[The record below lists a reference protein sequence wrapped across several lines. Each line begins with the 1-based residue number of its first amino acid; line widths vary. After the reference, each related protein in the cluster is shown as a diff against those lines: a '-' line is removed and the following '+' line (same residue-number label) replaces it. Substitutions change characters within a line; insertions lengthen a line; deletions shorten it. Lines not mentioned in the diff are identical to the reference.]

1 MIPAKTDR
9 RFYGT
14 VKVGDRGQVVI
25 PIKARKELGIQPSD
39 ILFVMTGP
47 NRRAIIMVKA
57 DSIKKIAE
65 RIMKELE
72 EPQENLE
79 PQNF

>member
-1 MIPAKTDR
+1 MIPASTNR

-25 PIKARKELGIQPSD
+25 PIKARKELGIQPGD
-39 ILFVMTGP
+39 ILFVLTGP
-47 NRRAIIMVKA
+47 NHRAVNLVKA
-57 DSIKKIAE
+57 DSLKKIAE
-65 RIMKELE
+65 KIMQELE
-72 EPQENLE
+72 EPQENPE

>member
-1 MIPAKTDR
+1 MIPATKNR

-25 PIKARKELGIQPSD
+25 PIKARKELGIQPGD

-57 DSIKKIAE
+57 DSLKKIAE

-72 EPQENLE
+72 EPQENPE